1 MRRTAARRAK
11 ELRHIHLQN
20 NFLKDR
26 LLNIVPNAQESDTT
40 GDATKNCGR

>member
-1 MRRTAARRAK
+1 MRRAAQRRAK
-11 ELRHIHLQN
+11 ELTPYSLQN